1 MKKSGAIKKGL
12 GAIMK
17 DTKTIENETNITD
30 LMTDKNRL
38 LSERQTAKILNV
50 SFETLRQSIRSKGKI
65 QYYKIN
71 SKVMFRV
78 NDILDYLDR
87 CKVEPKN

>member
-1 MKKSGAIKKGL
+1 
-12 GAIMK
+12 MK